1 LLRVLFSL
9 GLGMGIIVSEG
20 TRYIVT
26 MLTSTIMMDT
36 IIIIRL
42 LIIWLIRYT
51 WRKVFNVMI
60 RIIIKRNDSK

>member
-1 LLRVLFSL
+1 VCILFSF

-42 LIIWLIRYT
+42 LIIWSIRYA
-51 WRKVFNVMI
+51 
-60 RIIIKRNDSK
+60 

>member
-1 LLRVLFSL
+1 VRVLFSL

>member
-1 LLRVLFSL
+1 
-9 GLGMGIIVSEG
+9 MGIIVSEG